1 MAFYLSNV
9 FLVFLKKKK
18 KKRVMS
24 FEKQIHTQ
32 GRGKVVLSCNT
43 KAYHKL
49 YSKVTVA
56 FKRG

>member
-1 MAFYLSNV
+1 MAFYLSKF
-9 FLVFLKKKK
+9 FLVFLKK

-32 GRGKVVLSCNT
+32 GRGKMVLSFNIKT
-43 KAYHKL
+43 YQKL
-49 YSKVTVA
+49 YSKVTVV

>member
-18 KKRVMS
+18 ERVMS

-32 GRGKVVLSCNT
+32 GRGKMVLSCNT

>member
-32 GRGKVVLSCNT
+32 GRGKVVLNFNIKT
-43 KAYHKL
+43 YHKL
-49 YSKVTVA
+49 H
-56 FKRG
+56 

>member
-32 GRGKVVLSCNT
+32 GRGKVVLSSST

-49 YSKVTVA
+49 YSKVIVA

>member
-32 GRGKVVLSCNT
+32 GRGKMVLSFNIKT
-43 KAYHKL
+43 YQKL